1 VSLSKEKPSKKA
13 KSGKVKGETYEWDGC
28 IAVRGEGENR
38 ECLLIWMDDN
48 LRESNWLPLRDII
61 EGVPLDT
68 QGRPRYRLVLWQKGA
83 DGEWKELDVKHA
95 DIVDELTAVAL
106 ED

>member
-1 VSLSKEKPSKKA
+1 MYRTVSLSKEKPSKKA
-13 KSGKVKGETYEWDGC
+13 KSGKVKWETYEWDGC

-38 ECLLIWMDDN
+38 ECLLIWTDDN
-48 LRESNWLPLRDII
+48 LRESNW
-61 EGVPLDT
+61 VPVGDNHV
-68 QGRPRYRLVLWQKGA
+68 PHRLVLQQKGA
-83 DGEWKELDVKHA
+83 DDEWKELDVEHA